1 MKNLKKPARLPRK
14 APSNQTGGTA
24 WGKKLAAEFSKM
36 VQSAD
41 MKKLILLNFPYII
54 AFYMVEKA
62 AWLYRHCNGDSVVD
76 RLMVLFMNFGLAY
89 KSVLPSFHPF
99 DLMVGLVGA
108 AALKAVIY
116 FKGKNAKKYRQGEEY
131 GSARWGNQKDIE
143 PFIDP
148 VFENNVILTQTE
160 RLMMSGRP
168 KHPKYARNKNVIVIG
183 GSGSGKT
190 RFYVKPNLM
199 QMPQKVSYVLTDP
212 KGTII
217 VECGKM
223 LSDAGYK
230 IKVLNTINFK
240 KSMRYNPFHYIR
252 SEKDILKLVNT
263 IIANTKG
270 DGEKSGEDFWV
281 KAERLLY
288 CALIGY
294 IWYEAPEEEQN
305 FSTLLEFINAS
316 EAREDDEEFKNPVDE
331 LFEELEQKKPEH
343 FAVRQYKKYKLAAG
357 VVCSKRLLNQ
367 AVWKSLRTHNL
378 KPKKGAQVM
387 RKNEKITALY
397 ERLSRDDFGKDDDQQ
412 RESNSISNQ
421 KAMLEEFAARQGF
434 TNIVHFTD
442 DGISGTCF
450 DRPGFLA
457 MMKEVEA
464 GNVEYLC
471 IKDMS
476 RMGRD
481 YLKVGQIME
490 ILRQRG
496 VRLIAINDG
505 VDSARGDDDFTPFRN
520 IMNEYYARDTSRKI
534 RSTFQSKGKS
544 GKHLTGTV
552 IYGYLWNEARD
563 QWLVDPEAADVVKR
577 IFAMTIDGYG
587 PYQIASKL
595 KSEKVLIPS
604 AYLAQ
609 HGEGV
614 NKNKTFKDVYGW
626 GSSTICNILEK
637 REYLGHTI
645 NFKTRKHFK
654 DKKSHYVPEDEWTI
668 FENTHEPIID
678 QQTFDLVQKI
688 RGNVRRYPDG
698 WGEAAPLTG
707 LLYCAD
713 CGGKMYVHRTNNG
726 KRISQYT
733 CSQYSKVPVGKLCT
747 TQHRINED
755 VVLSLVSEMLKA
767 IAEYAKHDRAEF
779 VRVVQEAQSSQQTAE
794 VKKQRIRLATAKQR
808 VSELEVLLCKIYEDN
823 ILGKLSDSRYAT
835 LDAQYE
841 KEQSEL
847 TAEISVLEKA
857 VKSYEKHEK
866 DADRFIALIDKY
878 ENFDKLTIA
887 MLNEFIEKILVHERD
902 RKGSIQTTQEVEIY
916 FNFVGRFVPPAFGEV
931 ELTPEELEEIRKR
944 EERKDRLHQNYLK
957 RKASGAQKRYEDKI
971 KKRKKAEIEAKK
983 AAIRAEDIAKG
994 VFVPVSSLPQR
1005 EPQKGTQIA

>member
-1 MKNLKKPARLPRK
+1 MKKQLDI
-14 APSNQTGGTA
+14 
-24 WGKKLAAEFSKM
+24 KKL
-36 VQSAD
+36 V
-41 MKKLILLNFPYII
+41 LLNLPY
-54 AFYMVEKA
+54 
-62 AWLYRHCNGDSVVD
+62 L
-76 RLMVLFMNFGLAY
+76 LMGLFATNFGEAWRLAQGANASE
-89 KSVLPSFHPF
+89 KFLSLFAVLPGALQSFWPSLHPL
-99 DLMVGLVGA
+99 DLLVGLCCGA
-108 AALKAVIY
+108 GLRLAVYLKS
-116 FKGKNAKKYRQGEEY
+116 KNAKKYRHGMEY
-131 GSARWGNQKDIE
+131 GSARWGTREDIA
-143 PFIDP
+143 PYIDP
-148 VFENNVILTQTE
+148 VFQNNVILTKTE
-160 RLMMSGRP
+160 SLTMNSRP
-168 KHPKYARNKNVIVIG
+168 KDPKTARNKNVLVIG

-190 RFYVKPNLM
+190 RFWLKPNLM
-199 QMPQKVSYVLTDP
+199 QMHSSYVVTDP
-212 KGTII
+212 KGTIL

-223 LSDAGYK
+223 LQRGAPKLGKDGKPMKDKHGKVIYEPYR
-230 IKVLNTINFK
+230 IKVLNTINFR
-240 KSMRYNPFHYIR
+240 KSMHYNPFAYIH
-252 SEKDILKLVNT
+252 SEKDILKLVT
-263 IIANTKG
+263 TLIANTKG
-270 DGEKSGEDFWV
+270 EGKAGDDFWV
-281 KAERLLY
+281 KAETLLY

-294 IWYEAPEEEQN
+294 IHYEAPVEEQN
-305 FSTLLEFINAS
+305 FSTLIEFINAM
-316 EAREDDEEFKNPVDE
+316 EVREDDEEFKNPVD
-331 LFEELEQKKPEH
+331 LMFDALEAEKPNH

-367 AVWKSLRTHNL
+367 AVGKSLRTHNL

-577 IFAMTIDGYG
+577 IFAMTIEGYG

-595 KSEKVLIPS
+595 KEEKILIPS

-668 FENTHEPIID
+668 FENTHEAIID

-916 FNFVGRFVPPAFGEV
+916 FNFVGRFVPPAFGEA

-971 KKRKKAEIEAKK
+971 KGRKKAEIEAKK

-1005 EPQKGTQIA
+1005 EPMKGVQTA

>member
-1 MKNLKKPARLPRK
+1 MKK
-14 APSNQTGGTA
+14 QFDI
-24 WGKKLAAEFSKM
+24 KKL
-36 VQSAD
+36 V
-41 MKKLILLNFPYII
+41 LLNLPY
-54 AFYMVEKA
+54 
-62 AWLYRHCNGDSVVD
+62 L
-76 RLMVLFMNFGLAY
+76 LMGLFATNFGEAWRLAQGANASE
-89 KSVLPSFHPF
+89 KFLSLFAVLPGALQSFWPSLHPL
-99 DLMVGLVGA
+99 DILVGLCCGA
-108 AALKAVIY
+108 GLRLAVYLKS
-116 FKGKNAKKYRQGEEY
+116 KNAKKYRHGMEY
-131 GSARWGNQKDIE
+131 GSARWGTREDIA
-143 PFIDP
+143 PYIDP
-148 VFENNVILTQTE
+148 VFQNNVILTKTE
-160 RLMMSGRP
+160 SLTMNSRP
-168 KHPKYARNKNVIVIG
+168 KDPKTARNKNVLVIG

-190 RFYVKPNLM
+190 RFWLKPNLM
-199 QMPQKVSYVLTDP
+199 QMHSSYVVTDP
-212 KGTII
+212 KGTIL

-223 LSDAGYK
+223 LQRGAPKLGKDGKPMKDKHGKVIYEPYR
-230 IKVLNTINFK
+230 IKVLNTINFR
-240 KSMRYNPFHYIR
+240 KSMHYNPFAYIH
-252 SEKDILKLVNT
+252 SEKDILKLVT
-263 IIANTKG
+263 TLIANTKG
-270 DGEKSGEDFWV
+270 EGKAGDDFWV
-281 KAERLLY
+281 KAETLLY

-294 IWYEAPEEEQN
+294 IHYEAPVEEQN
-305 FSTLLEFINAS
+305 FSTLIEFINAM
-316 EAREDDEEFKNPVDE
+316 EVREDDEEFKNPVD
-331 LFEELEQKKPEH
+331 LMFDALEAEKPNH

-367 AVWKSLRTHNL
+367 AVGKSLRTHNL

-457 MMKEVEA
+457 MMREVEA

-668 FENTHEPIID
+668 FENTHEAIID

-794 VKKQRIRLATAKQR
+794 VRKQRTRLTTAKQR

-841 KEQSEL
+841 KEQTEL

-971 KKRKKAEIEAKK
+971 KGRKKAEIEAKK

-1005 EPQKGTQIA
+1005 EPMKGVQTA